1 MSINE
6 QYELKLW
13 VDRRQV
19 GRDEAVVGRDGAVGK
34 WEWWEEGGVGRGGRW
49 EESGGW
55 QRGGDG
61 GKRGRVVVGNDGQ
74 RRWW

>member
-34 WEWWEEGGVGRGGRW
+34 WEWWEEGGGGQRGLMGRDGVVGR
-49 EESGGW
+49 E
-55 QRGGDG
+55 GDG
-61 GKRGRVVVGNDGQ
+61 GGQ
-74 RRWW
+74 WLMLRS